1 MIVSNGGGKM
11 VENKEAKI
19 GAYIR
24 VSTEDQA
31 REGHSLDE
39 QLDRIKAFC
48 KFKNYKICKIYRE
61 DGKSAKDMKG
71 RPEFQKMLNDVCDGT
86 INTICIYKLDRLTR
100 SVKDLEEILSLI
112 EEYNCSL
119 VSVTEEINTKNA
131 YGMFFIRMVIL
142 LAQLEVDQTSER
154 TIMGLIG
161 TVKQGIPI
169 GQLPLGYKRDEKNKD
184 IKLRKRAI
192 INEEE
197 APTIRRIFNL
207 YLKGHS
213 YYYIAEKLKEENNT
227 LMQWKDWAIYQILN
241 NRLYCGDIEHRKTLK
256 DKPTE
261 IFENVVPPIVSKDVF
276 NDCQVLM
283 EKNKHSFGG
292 SLNYMFGK
300 TLYCAKCGSMLCV
313 SNTKKGKIKHYICKK
328 CNVRMIE
335 NKIEK
340 QLLDKLGSIAQFNMA
355 LTYNALMVD
364 NDRLTEILNNVEL
377 DAPDERL
384 KERKEELRDLL
395 DDVVIKDIEDKNN
408 HNKKWEDMSYE
419 EKRTFIQSTIEAI
432 YISKIK
438 GSNQQNYKVEIKR
451 IKFKTSRINTFFD
464 LIRKG
469 IIDMYC
475 KNDFGTWSMAII
487 NDKKE
492 LEDYLDRIRKRYKI
506 KMVEIPIRGD
516 EYKNKKKSQEL
527 DNLIES
533 IVNNPKCFKT
543 IKVTRK
549 NELLKG
555 KFEKEMHIH
564 LCLENEE

>member
-1 MIVSNGGGKM
+1 M
-11 VENKEAKI
+11 VENKDVKI

-48 KFKNYKICKIYRE
+48 KFKGYNICKIYKE

-71 RPEFQKMLNDVCDGT
+71 RPEFQKMLNDICNGT

-100 SVKDLEEILSLI
+100 SVRDLEEILSLI
-112 EEYNCSL
+112 EENNCGL

-131 YGMFFIRMVIL
+131 YGIFFIRMVIL
-142 LAQLEVDQTSER
+142 LAQLEIDQTRER
-154 TIMGLIG
+154 TIMGLVG

-184 IKLRKRAI
+184 IKLRKRAVI
-192 INEEE
+192 DEET

-207 YLKGHS
+207 YLKGYS
-213 YYYIAEKLKEENNT
+213 YYYIAEKLKEEGNN
-227 LMQWKDWAIYQILN
+227 LMQWKDWAIQQILN

-256 DKPTE
+256 DKETIIYE
-261 IFENVVPPIVSKDVF
+261 DVVPPIVSKDVF
-276 NDCQVLM
+276 YDCQVLM

-292 SLNYMFGK
+292 SLDYMFGK
-300 TLYCAKCGSMLCV
+300 TLYCAKCGSILCV
-313 SNTKKGKIKHYICKK
+313 STVNRKKIKHYICKK
-328 CNVRMIE
+328 CNSRINEAKV
-335 NKIEK
+335 EK
-340 QLLDKLGSIAQFNMA
+340 ELLDKLGNIAQFNMA

-384 KERKEELRDLL
+384 KERKDELRDLL
-395 DDVVIKDIEDKNN
+395 DDIVIKDIEEQSN
-408 HNKKWEDMSYE
+408 HNKKWDDMTYE
-419 EKRTFIQSTIEAI
+419 EKRIFVQSTIEAI
-432 YISKIK
+432 YIKKINGK
-438 GSNQQNYKVEIKR
+438 NQQDYKVVIDK

-469 IIDMYC
+469 IIDSYC
-475 KNDFGTWSMAII
+475 KNDFSTWSMATID
-487 NDKKE
+487 NKKE
-492 LEDYLDRIRKRYKI
+492 LEDYLERLRKRYKI
-506 KMVEIPIRGD
+506 KVIEIPIRGD
-516 EYKNKKKSQEL
+516 EYKSKKKSKEL
-527 DNLIES
+527 DELIES
-533 IVNNPKCFKT
+533 VINNPKCFKS
-543 IKVTRK
+543 IKIPKK

-555 KFEKEMHIH
+555 KFEKEMHMH
-564 LCLENEE
+564 LCLENEEK